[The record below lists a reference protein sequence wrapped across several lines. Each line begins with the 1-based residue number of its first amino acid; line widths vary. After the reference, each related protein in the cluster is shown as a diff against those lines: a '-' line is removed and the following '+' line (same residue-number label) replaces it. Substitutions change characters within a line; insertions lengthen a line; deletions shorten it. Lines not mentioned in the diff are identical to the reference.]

1 MIKKILQ
8 FIIVVLVTVAVL
20 CGCAGGGNGP
30 DSTSGDTTPVQDTT
44 TSETVSGPIALSGEV
59 EYTIIRSEKAE
70 TEVVNLCS
78 ELWKKIYAMASN
90 TIININDDF
99 VQNPDDVNN
108 DEPEILVGHQPS

>member
-44 TSETVSGPIALSGEV
+44 TSETVSGPIALSG
-59 EYTIIRSEKAE
+59 
-70 TEVVNLCS
+70 
-78 ELWKKIYAMASN
+78 
-90 TIININDDF
+90 
-99 VQNPDDVNN
+99 
-108 DEPEILVGHQPS
+108 